1 VQSKRWSK
9 LQNQR
14 FAQGLIV
21 DKKISIARLGRT
33 VGLKGEMKLHNLS
46 DFPEQFR
53 KGAIFPTDK
62 GALEIE
68 RYDSKRGIVK
78 FKGIDSI
85 EDAKPFVN
93 SYLYSDTKTTKENIP
108 LKEGEYFWFDLFGLD
123 VYEDG
128 QRLGEVKDI
137 HRYSGGDYLEIATDE
152 ALVAK
157 GLPKTFLIPF
167 LEPFI
172 ENVDIS
178 QKRISVKSG
187 KDLLEAS

>member
-1 VQSKRWSK
+1 MQSKRWSE

-21 DKKISIARLGRT
+21 NKKLSVARLGRT

-53 KGAIFPTDK
+53 KGAIFQTDK
-62 GALEIE
+62 GLLEIE
-68 RYDSKRGIVK
+68 RYDAKRGIVK

-85 EDAKPFVN
+85 EKAKPFVN

-178 QKRISVKSG
+178 QKKISVKSG